1 MIKKIFFFFS
11 LFVMFSA
18 YSQQQ
23 DSITTPS
30 IQVIARAQ
38 QGKILVR
45 WAPTDAVVWQRA
57 NTYGYTLE
65 RFTVYRDGKRLDS
78 PEQKTIVTGTLKP
91 APVASWEEISM
102 ANDNAAILAQAI
114 HGEDFEVGTD
124 EGELMAI
131 VNKVQQ
137 LEQRYSFALFAADMN
152 FEAAKLASL
161 GFEDTNIKSNEG
173 YLYRV
178 KSAIPAELATNVKEG
193 LIYIEASNTEPLPAP
208 IDLVGV
214 FKDKEVLLTWEYE
227 LFKSIYATYYVERS
241 EDGTNYK
248 RLDDLPLVNLNN
260 TEDSPT
266 KRMYYV
272 DTLAQN
278 NKKYYYRV
286 LGVSPFGE
294 QGKPSKPIVGQGQK
308 ALTATPFITN
318 HKLIGDTNADIF
330 WEFPKEKEPE
340 VAEFQIRAATKD
352 NGKYEIIKKGIT
364 PQTRSANIT
373 APYATNYIKVIAVGK
388 DSTETASFSALVQ
401 FVDSIPPA
409 KPVGLIGVMDSLG
422 ITTITWEPNTEKDM
436 LGYRVFRGNI
446 KNEEYAQITIDPV
459 TTNKFTDT
467 VQVKSLNDKVYYTV
481 VAVDNRY
488 NNSDYSEVLEIKKPD
503 VVPPSS
509 PIFKAYE
516 VTNTGVSLSW
526 IKSVSADVDK
536 HQLYRKNKSTVG
548 EWELVFETNDTITNF
563 EDTKVAAATKY
574 TYKIQAIDDS
584 GLISADSPTLTIETA
599 SNTEDKVLK
608 GLNATVDREQ
618 NSITLNWRK
627 LPSEIKELVI
637 FKSKKEGKPSTWK
650 QLTASLTKII
660 DNNISPNNIYI
671 YQVRPVF
678 ANGSFGTLETIEV
691 NY

>member
-1 MIKKIFFFFS
+1 MIKKLFFLIS
-11 LFVMFSA
+11 LLVTFSA
-18 YSQQQ
+18 YSQTQ
-23 DSITTPS
+23 DSIATPT
-30 IQVIARAQ
+30 IQAIARAQ

-45 WAPTDAVVWQRA
+45 WAPTDAIVWQRA

-65 RFTVYRDGKRLDS
+65 RFTVYRDGKRLES
-78 PEQKTIVTGTLKP
+78 PEQKTIVAGTLKP

-102 ANDNAAILAQAI
+102 TNDNAAILAQAI

-152 FEAAKLASL
+152 FEAAKLAGL
-161 GFEDTNIKSNEG
+161 GFEDTDIKSNEG

-193 LIYIEASNTEPLPAP
+193 LIYIEASNTEALPAP

-260 TEDSPT
+260 TENSPT

-272 DTLAQN
+272 DTLALN

-294 QGKPSKPIVGQGQK
+294 QGEPSKSIVGQGQK

-330 WEFPKEKEPE
+330 WEFPKEKELE

-352 NGKYEIIKKGIT
+352 NGDYETIKKGIT
-364 PQTRSANIT
+364 PQTRSTNVT
-373 APYATNYIKVIAVGK
+373 TPYATNYIKVIAIGK

-401 FVDSIPPA
+401 FVDSIPPS

-422 ITTITWEPNTEKDM
+422 ITTITWELNTEKDM

-446 KNEEYAQITIDPV
+446 KNEEYAQITVDPV

-467 VQVKSLNDKVYYTV
+467 VQVKSLNDRVYYTV

-488 NNSDYSEVLEIKKPD
+488 NNSDYSDVLEIKKPD

-509 PIFKAYE
+509 PIFKEYK
-516 VTNTGVSLSW
+516 VHKDGVSLSW
-526 IKSVSADVDK
+526 IKSVSTDVDK
-536 HQLYRKNKSTVG
+536 HQLFRKNKSTVSD
-548 EWELVFETNDTITNF
+548 WELIFETNDTITNF
-563 EDTKVAAATKY
+563 NDNKVVAATKY

-618 NSITLNWRK
+618 NNITLYWRK

-650 QLTASLTKII
+650 QLPATLTKII

-671 YQVRPVF
+671 YQIRPVF

>member
-1 MIKKIFFFFS
+1 MRLLLVISFFFS
-11 LFVMFSA
+11 VLFSFA
-18 YSQQQ
+18 QQQ
-23 DSITTPS
+23 DSITEPS

-78 PEQKTIVTGTLKP
+78 PEQKTIATGTLKP
-91 APVASWEEISM
+91 APVESWEEISM

-114 HGEDFEVGTD
+114 HGEDFVVGTD

-152 FEAAKLASL
+152 FEAAKLAGL

-178 KSAIPAELATNVKEG
+178 KSAIPMELATVKEG
-193 LIYIEASNTEPLPAP
+193 IIYIEASNTEALPAP

-260 TEDSPT
+260 TENSPT

-278 NKKYYYRV
+278 NKKYHYRV

-294 QGKPSKPIVGQGQK
+294 QGEPSKSIVGQGQK
-308 ALTATPFITN
+308 ALTATPFVTN
-318 HKLIGDTNADIF
+318 HKLIGEADAEIY
-330 WEFPKEKEPE
+330 WEFPKEKENE

-352 NGKYEIIKKGIT
+352 NGTYETIKKGIT
-364 PQTRSANIT
+364 PQTRT
-373 APYATNYIKVIAVGK
+373 TTLTTPYSTNYIKVIAMGK

-401 FVDSIPPA
+401 LIDSIPPA

-422 ITTITWEPNTEKDM
+422 ITTITWEPNIEKDM

-509 PIFKAYE
+509 PIFKEYK
-516 VTNTGVSLSW
+516 VNKNGVSLSW

-536 HQLYRKNKSTVG
+536 HQLYRKNKSTVS
-548 EWELVFETNDTITNF
+548 EWELIFETNDTITSF

-574 TYKIQAIDDS
+574 TYKIQALDDS
-584 GLISADSPTLTIETA
+584 GLISADSPNLTIETA

-637 FKSKKEGKPSTWK
+637 FKSKKDGKPSTWK
-650 QLTASLTKII
+650 QLPAALTKII

-671 YQVRPVF
+671 YQVRTVF
-678 ANGSFGTLETIEV
+678 ANGSFGTLETLEV